1 MKMPSEHDIKVMHK
15 MQEKLWE
22 LISSFPN
29 EEDRIKIAGVT
40 LKVTIQLYQS
50 ILDTDGVE
58 KLLHYAADNL
68 KDVESPFIPE
78 QRVLH

>member
-29 EEDRIKIAGVT
+29 EEDRVKIAGIT

>member
-58 KLLHYAADNL
+58 KILHYAADNL
-68 KDVESPFIPE
+68 KDIQSPFIPE

>member
-1 MKMPSEHDIKVMHK
+1 MPSEHDIKVMHK

-58 KLLHYAADNL
+58 KILHYAADNL
-68 KDVESPFIPE
+68 KDIQSPFIPE